1 MNNSH
6 YEHILEECKMR
17 CPLIRDNID
26 HWYPYSEDAIIVVRT
41 DGGAVHYDNIFKCYT
56 YKDSANELES
66 FLEFDESKYD
76 REIDYKNAWSLNFAK
91 KLYVK
96 MIKAGVN
103 QVALSDRTS
112 LSQSSIAGYVN
123 GIKIPT
129 IYNAKKIADAL
140 GCTLNDLVD
149 F

>member
-6 YEHILEECKMR
+6 YEYILKECKMR
-17 CPLIRDNID
+17 CPLISNNID

-56 YKDSANELES
+56 YKESVDELES
-66 FLEFDESKYD
+66 FLDFDESKYY
-76 REIDYKNAWSLNFAK
+76 RENDYKQAWSLNFAK

-96 MIKAGVN
+96 MIKASVN
-103 QVALSDRTS
+103 QVELADRTG
-112 LSQSSIAGYVN
+112 LSQASIAGYVN
-123 GIKIPT
+123 GIKMPT
-129 IYNAKKIADAL
+129 IYNAKKIADTL
-140 GCTLNDLVD
+140 NCTLNDLVD

>member
-1 MNNSH
+1 MNNKH

-17 CPLIRDNID
+17 CPLVGDNID

-56 YKDSANELES
+56 YKDSADELES
-66 FLEFDESKYD
+66 FLEFNERKYD
-76 REIDYKNAWSLNFAK
+76 EEAEYKQAWALNFAK

-96 MIKAGVN
+96 MIKAGIN
-103 QVALSDRTS
+103 QVELARRTGV
-112 LSQSSIAGYVN
+112 SQPSIAGYVN
-123 GIKIPT
+123 GHNIPT
-129 IYNAKKIADAL
+129 IYYAKRIADVL